1 MEENNGFLILN
12 KSKNCTSHDCVK
24 RIKKIF
30 NIKKVGHT
38 GTLDPQVTGVLPLAL
53 GSATRFIQYLPQEKS
68 YIGIIQLGMKTTTDD
83 IHGEILKQ
91 KDVPKLTFDD
101 LDNTL
106 NSFRGTF
113 QQIPPQVSSVH
124 VNGERAYKKS
134 WRKENFILPSKEVK
148 VESLI
153 LKDWDQ
159 ANGQLRIEINCS
171 SGTYIRSI
179 ARDLG
184 ILLKSE
190 GCLYDLRRTKA
201 SGFSEDKSI
210 NLEYLIN
217 RHNEKDKFIIPIED
231 ALDHLPK
238 IHLTSEL
245 DILYWRT
252 GRQIE
257 FKATNLIKNVYQ
269 SKENKFLV
277 FDDKYQLLG
286 IGIYVRKDFDLL
298 QPKLV
303 LNAQ

>member
-1 MEENNGFLILN
+1 MEVNDGFLILN

-24 RIKKIF
+24 RIKRIF

-68 YIGIIQLGMKTTTDD
+68 YIGIIQLGIKTTTDD
-83 IHGEILKQ
+83 IHGEIMKQ

-101 LDNTL
+101 LDDSL
-106 NSFRGTF
+106 NSFRGII

-134 WRKENFILPSKEVK
+134 WRKEDFTLPSKEVK

-153 LKDWDQ
+153 LKDWNQ

-269 SKENKFLV
+269 SKQNKFLV

-286 IGIYVRKDFDLL
+286 IGIYARKDFDLL
-298 QPKLV
+298 LPKLV
-303 LNAQ
+303 LNSK

>member
-1 MEENNGFLILN
+1 MEVNDGFLILN

-24 RIKKIF
+24 RIKRIF

-68 YIGIIQLGMKTTTDD
+68 YIGIIQLGIKTTTDD
-83 IHGEILKQ
+83 IHGEIMKQ

-101 LDNTL
+101 LDDSL
-106 NSFRGTF
+106 NSFRGII

-134 WRKENFILPSKEVK
+134 WRKEDFTLPSKEVK

-153 LKDWDQ
+153 LKDWNQ

-286 IGIYVRKDFDLL
+286 IGIYARKDFDLL
-298 QPKLV
+298 LPKLV
-303 LNAQ
+303 LNSK

>member
-1 MEENNGFLILN
+1 MEVNDGFLILN

-68 YIGIIQLGMKTTTDD
+68 YIGIIQLGIKTTTDD
-83 IHGEILKQ
+83 IHGEIIKQ
-91 KDVPKLTFDD
+91 KKFPKLTFDD
-101 LDNTL
+101 LDDTL
-106 NSFRGTF
+106 NSFRGII

-134 WRKENFILPSKEVK
+134 WRKEEFTLPSKEVK
-148 VESLI
+148 VESLV
-153 LKDWDQ
+153 LKDWNQ

-210 NLEYLIN
+210 NLDYLIN
-217 RHNEKDKFIIPIED
+217 KHNEKDKFIIPIED

-269 SKENKFLV
+269 SEQNKFLV

-286 IGIYVRKDFDLL
+286 IGIYAHKDFDLL
-298 QPKLV
+298 LPKLV
-303 LNAQ
+303 LNSK

>member
-1 MEENNGFLILN
+1 MALNNGFLILN

-53 GSATRFIQYLPQEKS
+53 GSATRFIQYLPQEKT
-68 YIGIIQLGMKTTTDD
+68 YIGIIKLGMKTTTDD
-83 IHGEILKQ
+83 IHGEIIEQ
-91 KDVPKLTFDD
+91 KEVHKLSFEE
-101 LDNTL
+101 LDNSL

-113 QQIPPQVSSVH
+113 KQIPPKVSSVH
-124 VNGERAYKKS
+124 INGERAYKKS
-134 WRKENFILPSKEVK
+134 WRKEDFILPAKEVK
-148 VESLI
+148 VYSLI
-153 LKDWDQ
+153 LKDWDLT
-159 ANGQLRIEINCS
+159 NGQLKIKINCS

-184 ILLKSE
+184 TLLKTE
-190 GCLYDLRRTKA
+190 GCLYDLRRIKA

-210 NLEYLIN
+210 DLENLVNKLN
-217 RHNEKDKFIIPIED
+217 CTDKFIIPIAD

-238 IHLTSEL
+238 IHLTKEL
-245 DILYWRT
+245 DILYWKT

-257 FKATNLIKNVYQ
+257 LKSKNLIENY
-269 SKENKFLV
+269 SKFEQQKFLV
-277 FDDKYQLLG
+277 FDNEYKLLG
-286 IGIYVRKDFDLL
+286 IGNYARKDSDLL

-303 LNAQ
+303 LNAK

>member
-1 MEENNGFLILN
+1 MEVNDGFLILN

-24 RIKKIF
+24 RIKRIF

-68 YIGIIQLGMKTTTDD
+68 YIGIIQLGIKTTTDD
-83 IHGEILKQ
+83 IHGEIMKQ
-91 KDVPKLTFDD
+91 KKFPKLTFDD
-101 LDNTL
+101 LDDTL
-106 NSFRGTF
+106 NSFRGII

-134 WRKENFILPSKEVK
+134 WRKEEFTLPSKEVK
-148 VESLI
+148 VESLV
-153 LKDWDQ
+153 LKDWNQ

-210 NLEYLIN
+210 NLDYLIN
-217 RHNEKDKFIIPIED
+217 KHNEKDKFIIPIED

-269 SKENKFLV
+269 SEQNRFLV

-286 IGIYVRKDFDLL
+286 IGIYARKDFDLL
-298 QPKLV
+298 LPKLV
-303 LNAQ
+303 LNSK

>member
-1 MEENNGFLILN
+1 MKVNNGFLILN

-38 GTLDPQVTGVLPLAL
+38 GTLDPQVTGVLPIAI

-68 YIGIIQLGMKTTTDD
+68 YIGTIQLGISTTTDD
-83 IHGEILKQ
+83 IHGEILRQ
-91 KDVPKLTFDD
+91 KDIPKLTFND
-101 LDNTL
+101 LDKIL

-124 VNGERAYKKS
+124 INGERAYKKS
-134 WRKENFILPSKEVK
+134 WRKENFILSSKEVK

-153 LKDWDQ
+153 LKDWDLT
-159 ANGQLRIEINCS
+159 NGRLKIVINCS

-184 ILLKSE
+184 TLLKAE
-190 GCLYDLRRTKA
+190 GCLYNLRRIKA

-210 NLEYLIN
+210 DLEYLIN
-217 RHNEKDKFIIPIED
+217 KQNYKDNFIIPIED

-238 IHLTSEL
+238 IYLTNEL
-245 DILYWRT
+245 DILYWKT
-252 GRQIE
+252 GRQIK
-257 FKATNLIKNVYQ
+257 FKSKTFIKDPKQ
-269 SKENKFLV
+269 IEKNKFLV
-277 FDDKYQLLG
+277 FDNEYQLLG
-286 IGIYVRKDFDLL
+286 IGIYDRTDFNLL
-298 QPKLV
+298 LPKLV

>member
-1 MEENNGFLILN
+1 MEVNDGFLILN

-24 RIKKIF
+24 RIKRIF

-68 YIGIIQLGMKTTTDD
+68 YIGIIQLGIKTTTDD

-91 KDVPKLTFDD
+91 KDVPNLTFDD
-101 LDNTL
+101 LENNL
-106 NSFRGTF
+106 NSFRGIF

-124 VNGERAYKKS
+124 VKGERAYKKY
-134 WRKENFILPSKEVK
+134 WRKENFILPSKEVR

-153 LKDWDQ
+153 LKDWNP

-184 ILLKSE
+184 NLLKTE
-190 GCLYDLRRTKA
+190 GCLYDLRRIKA
-201 SGFSEDKSI
+201 SGFSEDISI
-210 NLEYLIN
+210 DLEYLIKKQN
-217 RHNEKDKFIIPIED
+217 YKDKFIIPIKD

-238 IHLTSEL
+238 IYLNNEL

-257 FKATNLIKNVYQ
+257 LRSENLIKNHNQ
-269 SKENKFLV
+269 FKKNKFLV
-277 FDDKYQLLG
+277 FDNKYQLLG
-286 IGIYVRKDFDLL
+286 IGIYARKNFDLL
-298 QPKLV
+298 LPKLV

>member
-1 MEENNGFLILN
+1 MEVNDGFLILN

-30 NIKKVGHT
+30 NLKKVGHT

-68 YIGIIQLGMKTTTDD
+68 YFGTIQLGIKTSTDD

-101 LDNTL
+101 LDKIL
-106 NSFRGTF
+106 NKFRGIF

-124 VNGERAYKKS
+124 INGERAYKKS

-159 ANGQLRIEINCS
+159 SNGQLKIEINCS

-184 ILLKSE
+184 IILKSE
-190 GCLYDLRRTKA
+190 GCLYDLRRIEA
-201 SGFSEDKSI
+201 SGFSEDISI
-210 NLEYLIN
+210 ELDYLIN
-217 RHNEKDKFIIPIED
+217 NQNYKNKFIIPIQD

-238 IHLTSEL
+238 IHLTNES

-252 GRQIE
+252 GRQIQ
-257 FKATNLIKNVYQ
+257 FKSTNLTKNNNQ
-269 SKENKFLV
+269 SQKDKFLV
-277 FDDKYQLLG
+277 FDNKYQLLG
-286 IGIYVRKDFDLL
+286 IGIFDSKNFDILL
-298 QPKLV
+298 PKLV

>member
-1 MEENNGFLILN
+1 MEVNDGFLILN

-24 RIKKIF
+24 RIKRIF

-68 YIGIIQLGMKTTTDD
+68 YIGIIQLGIKTTTDD
-83 IHGEILKQ
+83 IHGEIMKQ

-101 LDNTL
+101 LDESL
-106 NSFRGTF
+106 NSLRGII

-124 VNGERAYKKS
+124 VNGERAYKRS
-134 WRKENFILPSKEVK
+134 WRKEDFTLTSKEVK

-153 LKDWDQ
+153 LKDWNQ

-210 NLEYLIN
+210 NLECLIN
-217 RHNEKDKFIIPIED
+217 KHNEKDKFIIPIED

-257 FKATNLIKNVYQ
+257 IKATDLIKKVYKSEQ
-269 SKENKFLV
+269 NRFLV
-277 FDDKYQLLG
+277 FNDRHQLLG
-286 IGIYVRKDFDLL
+286 IGIYARKDFDLL
-298 QPKLV
+298 LPKLV
-303 LNAQ
+303 LNSK

>member
-1 MEENNGFLILN
+1 MEVNDGFLILN

-24 RIKKIF
+24 RIKRIF

-68 YIGIIQLGMKTTTDD
+68 YIGIIQLGIKTTTDD
-83 IHGEILKQ
+83 IHGEIMKQ
-91 KDVPKLTFDD
+91 KKFPKLTFDD
-101 LDNTL
+101 LDDTL
-106 NSFRGTF
+106 NSFRGII

-134 WRKENFILPSKEVK
+134 WRKEEFTLPSKEVK

-153 LKDWDQ
+153 LKDWNQ
-159 ANGQLRIEINCS
+159 ANGQLKIEINCS

-184 ILLKSE
+184 GLLKSE

-210 NLEYLIN
+210 NLENLIN

-257 FKATNLIKNVYQ
+257 VKATNLIKNVYQ
-269 SKENKFLV
+269 SEQNKFLV

-286 IGIYVRKDFDLL
+286 IGIYARKDFDLL
-298 QPKLV
+298 LPKLV
-303 LNAQ
+303 LNSK

>member
-1 MEENNGFLILN
+1 MEVNDCFLILD

-24 RIKKIF
+24 RIKKIY

-53 GSATRFIQYLPQEKS
+53 GAATRFIQYLPQEKS
-68 YIGIIQLGMKTTTDD
+68 YKGIIQLGIKTKTDD
-83 IHGEILKQ
+83 IHGEILRQ
-91 KDVPKLTFDD
+91 KNLPKLTFED
-101 LDNTL
+101 LDNSL
-106 NSFRGTF
+106 DSFRGTF

-124 VNGERAYKKS
+124 INGERAYKRS
-134 WRKENFILPSKEVK
+134 WRKENFILPSKEVT

-184 ILLKSE
+184 ILLKTE
-190 GCLYDLRRTKA
+190 GCLYDLRRIKA
-201 SGFSEDKSI
+201 SGFSEDTSI
-210 NLEYLIN
+210 ELEYIKEQN
-217 RHNEKDKFIIPIED
+217 NNHNFIIPIED
-231 ALDHLPK
+231 ALNHLPK
-238 IHLTSEL
+238 IHLINEL

-252 GRQIE
+252 GRQIKYK
-257 FKATNLIKNVYQ
+257 FTNLTKNLNE
-269 SKENKFLV
+269 SEKNNFLV
-277 FDDKYQLLG
+277 FDNNYQLLG
-286 IGIYVRKDFDLL
+286 IGIYDGKYSDLL
-298 QPKLV
+298 LPKLV

>member
-1 MEENNGFLILN
+1 MEVNNGFLILN

-24 RIKKIF
+24 RIKRIF

-68 YIGIIQLGMKTTTDD
+68 YIGIIQLGIKTTTDD
-83 IHGEILKQ
+83 IHGEIMKQ
-91 KDVPKLTFDD
+91 KEVPKLTFDD
-101 LDNTL
+101 LDDSL
-106 NSFRGTF
+106 NSFRGII
-113 QQIPPQVSSVH
+113 QQIPPKVSSVH

-134 WRKENFILPSKEVK
+134 WRKEEFTLPSKEVK

-153 LKDWDQ
+153 LKDWNQ

-210 NLEYLIN
+210 NLDYLIN
-217 RHNEKDKFIIPIED
+217 KHNEKDKFIIPIED

-252 GRQIE
+252 GSQILL
-257 FKATNLIKNVYQ
+257 KSTNLIENYNQYEK
-269 SKENKFLV
+269 NKFLV
-277 FDDKYQLLG
+277 FDNKYQLLG
-286 IGIYVRKDFDLL
+286 IGIYAPKDFDLL
-298 QPKLV
+298 LPKLV
-303 LNAQ
+303 LNSK

>member
-1 MEENNGFLILN
+1 METNDGFLILN
-12 KSKNCTSHDCVK
+12 KSKNCTSHGCVK
-24 RIKKIF
+24 RIKRIF

-68 YIGIIQLGMKTTTDD
+68 YIGIIQLGIKTTTDD
-83 IHGEILKQ
+83 IHGEIMKQ
-91 KDVPKLTFDD
+91 KNVPILTFDD
-101 LDNTL
+101 LDDNL
-106 NSFRGTF
+106 NSFRGIIH
-113 QQIPPQVSSVH
+113 QIPPKVSSVH
-124 VNGERAYKKS
+124 VDGERAYKKS
-134 WRKENFILPSKEVK
+134 WRKEDFILPSKMVK
-148 VESLI
+148 VESLK
-153 LKDWDQ
+153 LKDWNQ
-159 ANGQLRIEINCS
+159 SNGQLRIEINCS

-201 SGFSEDKSI
+201 SGFSEDTSI
-210 NLEYLIN
+210 KMEDLIN
-217 RHNEKDKFIIPIED
+217 RQNEKDKFIIPIED

-238 IHLTSEL
+238 LHLTSEL

-257 FKATNLIKNVYQ
+257 FKATNIIKNVYE
-269 SKENKFLV
+269 SKQNKFLV

-286 IGIYVRKDFDLL
+286 IGIYAHKHCDLL
-298 QPKLV
+298 LPKLV
-303 LNAQ
+303 LNAK

>member
-1 MEENNGFLILN
+1 MEVNDGFLILN

-24 RIKKIF
+24 RIKRIF

-68 YIGIIQLGMKTTTDD
+68 YIGIIQLGIKTTTDD
-83 IHGEILKQ
+83 IHGEIMKQ
-91 KDVPKLTFDD
+91 KKFPKLTFDD
-101 LDNTL
+101 LDDTL
-106 NSFRGTF
+106 NSFRGII

-134 WRKENFILPSKEVK
+134 WRKEEFTLPSKEVK

-153 LKDWDQ
+153 LKDWNQ
-159 ANGQLRIEINCS
+159 ANGQLKIEINCS

-269 SKENKFLV
+269 SKQNKFLV

-286 IGIYVRKDFDLL
+286 IGIYARKDFDLL
-298 QPKLV
+298 LPKLV
-303 LNAQ
+303 LNSK

>member
-1 MEENNGFLILN
+1 MEINNGFLILN

-24 RIKKIF
+24 RIKRIF

-68 YIGIIQLGMKTTTDD
+68 YIGIIQLGIKTTTDD

-101 LDNTL
+101 LDDSL
-106 NSFRGTF
+106 NSFRGIIK
-113 QQIPPQVSSVH
+113 QIPPQVSSVH
-124 VNGERAYKKS
+124 INGERAYKKS
-134 WRKENFILPSKEVK
+134 WRKENFTLPSKEVK

-153 LKDWDQ
+153 LKDWNQ
-159 ANGQLRIEINCS
+159 VNGQLRIEINCS

-190 GCLYDLRRTKA
+190 GCLFDLRRTKA
-201 SGFSEDKSI
+201 SGFSEGRSI

-217 RHNEKDKFIIPIED
+217 RHNEKDKLIIPIED
-231 ALDHLPK
+231 ALDHLPR

-245 DILYWRT
+245 DNLYWRT

-257 FKATNLIKNVYQ
+257 FKATNVIKNVYQ
-269 SKENKFLV
+269 SKQNTFLV

-286 IGIYVRKDFDLL
+286 IGIYARKDLDLL
-298 QPKLV
+298 LPKLV
-303 LNAQ
+303 LNSK

>member
-1 MEENNGFLILN
+1 MEVNDGFLILN

-24 RIKKIF
+24 RIKRIF

-68 YIGIIQLGMKTTTDD
+68 YIGIIQLGIKTTTDD
-83 IHGEILKQ
+83 IHGEIIKQ
-91 KDVPKLTFDD
+91 KKFPKLTFDD
-101 LDNTL
+101 LDDTL
-106 NSFRGTF
+106 NSFRGII

-134 WRKENFILPSKEVK
+134 WRKEEFTLPSKEVK

-153 LKDWDQ
+153 LKDWNQ
-159 ANGQLRIEINCS
+159 ANGQLKIEINCS

-210 NLEYLIN
+210 NLEYLVKK
-217 RHNEKDKFIIPIED
+217 HSEKDKFIIPIAD

-252 GRQIE
+252 GRQIK

-269 SKENKFLV
+269 SKRNKFLV
-277 FDDKYQLLG
+277 FDNKYQLLG
-286 IGIYVRKDFDLL
+286 IGIYDRQDFDLL
-298 QPKLV
+298 LPKLV
-303 LNAQ
+303 LNSK

>member
-1 MEENNGFLILN
+1 MEVNDGFLILN

-24 RIKKIF
+24 RIKRIF

-68 YIGIIQLGMKTTTDD
+68 YIGIIQLGIKTTTDD
-83 IHGEILKQ
+83 IHGEIMKQ
-91 KDVPKLTFDD
+91 KKFPKLTFDD
-101 LDNTL
+101 LDDTL
-106 NSFRGTF
+106 NSFRGII

-134 WRKENFILPSKEVK
+134 WRKEEFTLPSKEVK
-148 VESLI
+148 VESLV
-153 LKDWDQ
+153 LKDWNQ

-210 NLEYLIN
+210 NLDYLIN
-217 RHNEKDKFIIPIED
+217 KHNEKDKFIIPIED

-286 IGIYVRKDFDLL
+286 IGIYARKDFDLL
-298 QPKLV
+298 LPKLV
-303 LNAQ
+303 LNSK

>member
-1 MEENNGFLILN
+1 MEVNDGFLILN

-24 RIKKIF
+24 RIKRIF

-68 YIGIIQLGMKTTTDD
+68 YIGIIQLGIKTTTDD
-83 IHGEILKQ
+83 IHGEIIKQ
-91 KDVPKLTFDD
+91 KKFPKLTFDD
-101 LDNTL
+101 LDDTL
-106 NSFRGTF
+106 NSFRGII

-134 WRKENFILPSKEVK
+134 WRKEEFTLPSKEVK
-148 VESLI
+148 VESLV
-153 LKDWDQ
+153 LKDWNQ

-210 NLEYLIN
+210 NLDYLIN
-217 RHNEKDKFIIPIED
+217 KHNEKDKFIIPIED

-269 SKENKFLV
+269 SEQNRFLV

-286 IGIYVRKDFDLL
+286 IGIYARKDFNLL
-298 QPKLV
+298 LPKLV
-303 LNAQ
+303 LNSK

>member
-1 MEENNGFLILN
+1 MEVNDGFLILN

-24 RIKKIF
+24 RIKRIF

-68 YIGIIQLGMKTTTDD
+68 YIGIIQLGIKTTTDD
-83 IHGEILKQ
+83 IHGEIIKQ
-91 KDVPKLTFDD
+91 KKFPKLTFDD
-101 LDNTL
+101 LDDTL
-106 NSFRGTF
+106 NSFRGII

-134 WRKENFILPSKEVK
+134 WRKEEFTLPSKEVK

-153 LKDWDQ
+153 LKDWNQ

-210 NLEYLIN
+210 NLDYLIN
-217 RHNEKDKFIIPIED
+217 KHNEKDKFIIPIED

-269 SKENKFLV
+269 SEQNKFLV

-286 IGIYVRKDFDLL
+286 IGIYARKDFDLL
-298 QPKLV
+298 LPKLV
-303 LNAQ
+303 LNSK

>member
-1 MEENNGFLILN
+1 MEVNDGFLILN

-24 RIKKIF
+24 RIKRIF

-68 YIGIIQLGMKTTTDD
+68 YIGIIQLGIKTTTDD
-83 IHGEILKQ
+83 IHGEIIKQ
-91 KDVPKLTFDD
+91 KKFPKLTFDD
-101 LDNTL
+101 LDDSL
-106 NSFRGTF
+106 NSFRGII

-134 WRKENFILPSKEVK
+134 WRKEDFTLTSKEVK

-153 LKDWDQ
+153 LKDWNQ

-210 NLEYLIN
+210 NLECLIN
-217 RHNEKDKFIIPIED
+217 KHNEKDKFIIPIED

-245 DILYWRT
+245 DILDWRT

-286 IGIYVRKDFDLL
+286 IGIYAHKDFDLL
-298 QPKLV
+298 LPKLV
-303 LNAQ
+303 LNSK

>member
-68 YIGIIQLGMKTTTDD
+68 YIGIIQLGIKTTTDD
-83 IHGEILKQ
+83 IHGKILQQ
-91 KDVPKLTFDD
+91 KSVPKLTFDY
-101 LDNTL
+101 LDNSL
-106 NSFRGTF
+106 NSFRGTL

-124 VNGERAYKKS
+124 VDGERAYKKF
-134 WRKENFILPSKEVK
+134 WRKETFILHSKEVK
-148 VESLI
+148 VASLI

-159 ANGQLRIEINCS
+159 TNGRLIIEINCS

-184 ILLKSE
+184 ILLKSQ

-210 NLEYLIN
+210 NLDYLMKKQN
-217 RHNEKDKFIIPIED
+217 YKNQLIIPIQD
-231 ALDHLPK
+231 ALGHLSK
-238 IHLTSEL
+238 VHLTNEL

-252 GRQIE
+252 GRQIQ
-257 FKATNLIKNVYQ
+257 FKSNSLIKNYKQ
-269 SKENKFLV
+269 FEKHQFLV
-277 FDDKYQLLG
+277 FDNKNKLLG
-286 IGIYVRKDFDLL
+286 IGIYARQDFDLL
-298 QPKLV
+298 LPKLV
-303 LNAQ
+303 LNAK

>member
-1 MEENNGFLILN
+1 MEVNDGFLILN
-12 KSKNCTSHDCVK
+12 KSKDCTSHDCVK
-24 RIKKIF
+24 RIKRIF

-68 YIGIIQLGMKTTTDD
+68 YIGIIQLGIKTTTDD
-83 IHGEILKQ
+83 IHGEIMKQ
-91 KDVPKLTFDD
+91 KDIPKLTFDD
-101 LDNTL
+101 LDDSL
-106 NSFRGTF
+106 NSFRGII

-134 WRKENFILPSKEVK
+134 WRKEDFTLSSKKVK

-153 LKDWDQ
+153 LKDWNQ
-159 ANGQLRIEINCS
+159 ANGQLMIEINCS

-201 SGFSEDKSI
+201 SGFSEDTS
-210 NLEYLIN
+210 NHLEYLIK
-217 RHNEKDKFIIPIED
+217 RHNEKDKFIIPIEE
-231 ALDHLPK
+231 ALDHMPK

-252 GRQIE
+252 GRQIK
-257 FKATNLIKNVYQ
+257 FKATNLLKNVNESNQ
-269 SKENKFLV
+269 NKFLV

-286 IGIYVRKDFDLL
+286 IGIYARKDFDLL
-298 QPKLV
+298 LPKLV
-303 LNAQ
+303 LNSK

>member
-1 MEENNGFLILN
+1 MEVNDGFLILN

-24 RIKKIF
+24 RIKRIY

-68 YIGIIQLGMKTTTDD
+68 YFGTIQLGIKTSTDD

-101 LDNTL
+101 LDKIL
-106 NSFRGTF
+106 NKFRGIF

-124 VNGERAYKKS
+124 INGERAYKKS

-159 ANGQLRIEINCS
+159 SNGQLKIEINCS

-184 ILLKSE
+184 IILKSE
-190 GCLYDLRRTKA
+190 GCLYDLRRIEA
-201 SGFSEDKSI
+201 SGFNENISI
-210 NLEYLIN
+210 ELDYLIN
-217 RHNEKDKFIIPIED
+217 NQNYKNKFIIPIQD

-238 IHLTSEL
+238 IYLTNES

-252 GRQIE
+252 GRQIQ
-257 FKATNLIKNVYQ
+257 FKSTNLTKNNNQ
-269 SKENKFLV
+269 SQKDKFLV
-277 FDDKYQLLG
+277 FDNKYQLLG
-286 IGIYVRKDFDLL
+286 IGIYARKDFDLL
-298 QPKLV
+298 LPKLV